1 MRKPEA
7 GITSENVFV
16 GAGNSENVGRAL
28 QAIGWRTLK
37 ISTRKRSSFGIPR
50 GIDEGLHFD
59 WKNTPTR
66 MEMRDLDFTCSGF
79 DPVEIGVEKNGQV
92 WSSALQFIRHRS
104 EGGGVVRKDIEFS
117 HSHRAGCGTRL
128 DETLGKLSR
137 EALVAIGQRLGVVI
151 SQEVKPAERVNKR
164 IGGHAAKGAAPL
176 DEERLRTSPR
186 GGHGGGDP
194 GRATTHDKN
203 VEFFRGTHGLTL
215 PE

>member
-1 MRKPEA
+1 MRKPKA

-28 QAIGWRTLK
+28 QAISWRTLK

-66 MEMRDLDFTCSGF
+66 MEIRGFNFTCSGV
-79 DPVEIGVEKNGQV
+79 DPVEVGVKKNGQV
-92 WSSALQFIRHRS
+92 LSATHQFIRHRS
-104 EGGGVVRKDIEFS
+104 EGGRVVREDIEFS
-117 HSHRAGCGTRL
+117 HSHWAGCGTRL

-137 EALVAIGQRLGVVI
+137 EALVGIGERLGVVI
-151 SQEVKPAERVNKR
+151 SQEIKPAKCVHERV
-164 IGGHAAKGAAPL
+164 GSHATKGAPPF
-176 DEERLRTSPR
+176 DEKRLRASPR

-194 GRATTHDKN
+194 GSATTHDQN

>member
-1 MRKPEA
+1 MRQPKA

-28 QAIGWRTLK
+28 QAISWRTLK

-66 MEMRDLDFTCSGF
+66 MEMRGFDFTCSGV
-79 DPVEIGVEKNGQV
+79 DPVEVGVKKNGQV
-92 WSSALQFIRHRS
+92 LRATHQFIRHSS
-104 EGGGVVRKDIEFS
+104 EGSGVVRENIEFS
-117 HSHRAGCGTRL
+117 HSHWAGCGTRL

-137 EALVAIGQRLGVVI
+137 EALVGIGERLGVVI
-151 SQEVKPAERVNKR
+151 SQEVKPAERVNKCIR
-164 IGGHAAKGAAPL
+164 GHAAKGAPPL
-176 DEERLRTSPR
+176 DEKGLRASPR

-194 GRATTHDKN
+194 GRASAHDQN
-203 VEFFRGTHGLTL
+203 VEFFRGTHGITVL
-215 PE
+215 E

>member
-1 MRKPEA
+1 
-7 GITSENVFV
+7 
-16 GAGNSENVGRAL
+16 
-28 QAIGWRTLK
+28 
-37 ISTRKRSSFGIPR
+37 
-50 GIDEGLHFD
+50 
-59 WKNTPTR
+59 

-104 EGGGVVRKDIEFS
+104 EGGGVVREDIEFS
-117 HSHRAGCGTRL
+117 HSHWAGCGTRL

-151 SQEVKPAERVNKR
+151 SQEIKPAERVNKR
-164 IGGHAAKGAAPL
+164 IGGHAAKGTAPL
-176 DEERLRTSPR
+176 DEERLRASPR
-186 GGHGGGDP
+186 RGHGGSDP
-194 GRATTHDKN
+194 SRATTHDQN

>member
-1 MRKPEA
+1 MGELEA
-7 GITSENVFV
+7 GITSESGFV
-16 GAGNSENVGRAL
+16 GVRNSENVGWAL
-28 QAIGWRTLK
+28 EAISWRTLEV
-37 ISTRKRSSFGIPR
+37 STRKRSSFGIPR

-92 WSSALQFIRHRS
+92 WSSARQFIRHRS
-104 EGGGVVRKDIEFS
+104 EGGGVVWKDIEFS

>member
-37 ISTRKRSSFGIPR
+37 ISTRKRGSFGIPR
-50 GIDEGLHFD
+50 GIDEGLHFNR
-59 WKNTPTR
+59 KNTPPR
-66 MEMRDLDFTCSGF
+66 MEMRGFDFTCSGF
-79 DPVEIGVEKNGQV
+79 DPVEIGMEKNGQV
-92 WSSALQFIRHRS
+92 WSSARQFIRHRS
-104 EGGGVVRKDIEFS
+104 EGGGVVREDIKFS
-117 HSHRAGCGTRL
+117 HSHWAGCGTRL